1 LIRPGRKSAAQ
12 LSMPPLNGGP
22 PRLDPPEFLSEPERK
37 LFLELTEAC
46 SPGHFVRSDLPLLT
60 AFVQATE
67 LSRSAIRRAGDD
79 PAALGPVGPCD
90 KNDRNVGHPVAVK
103 PAISKRA
110 SKCRAPSAICFAAT
124 MATRRGGR
132 QMMEM
137 NRGDRNLRNTCSPR
151 GDRCRCHRSH
161 TSLLWC
167 SLGFFHFPD
176 NPIIGF
182 CPFADLGHPLRTR
195 HSDTSSPF

>member
-1 LIRPGRKSAAQ
+1 MIRPGRKSAAQ

-79 PAALGPVGPCD
+79 PAALGQW
-90 KNDRNVGHPVAVK
+90 DR
-103 PAISKRA
+103 
-110 SKCRAPSAICFAAT
+110 AT
-124 MATRRGGR
+124 KMIGMLATRLRLSPQSRSEPRSVARHLPSPLPRPWLPEEEGGK
-132 QMMEM
+132 
-137 NRGDRNLRNTCSPR
+137 
-151 GDRCRCHRSH
+151 
-161 TSLLWC
+161 
-167 SLGFFHFPD
+167 
-176 NPIIGF
+176 
-182 CPFADLGHPLRTR
+182 
-195 HSDTSSPF
+195 